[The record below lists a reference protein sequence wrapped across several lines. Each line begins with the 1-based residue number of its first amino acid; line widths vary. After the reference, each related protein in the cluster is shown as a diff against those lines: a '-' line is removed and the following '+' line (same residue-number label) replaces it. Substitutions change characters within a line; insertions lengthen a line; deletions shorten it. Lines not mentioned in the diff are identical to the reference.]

1 MTDQKPQLY
10 TPHSA
15 VIATIMGSLL
25 AGAVI
30 IALNYRALGRRDLAT
45 RTVLIGLAAL
55 GILMALA
62 TLMPNGPAAGVVM
75 LIMQI
80 GLAYGACR
88 FLQEAAIRY
97 HVEHGGGLYSPFRAL
112 AVGLLVGIA
121 FAIVFVAVLLAI
133 GGAPA
138 Q

>member
-1 MTDQKPQLY
+1 MTESRPQLY

-45 RTVLIGLAAL
+45 RTVLIGFVAL
-55 GILMALA
+55 GLLMALA
-62 TLMPNGPAAGVVM
+62 TLLPDGPVAGVVI
-75 LIMQI
+75 LVVQI
-80 GLAYGACR
+80 GMVYGACR

-112 AVGLLVGIA
+112 AVGLLVGVA
-121 FAIVFVAVLLAI
+121 FAMVFVAVLLAL
-133 GGAPA
+133 GVTPA